1 MKDRRPTPPHSRSS
15 SSLVST
21 PSVTTASGAL
31 EVRGLCFAYPQRPAV
46 LQNVGFEVKAGE
58 RVALVGPN
66 GSGKTTLL
74 LLACGVLKPS
84 AGVVSVDRRR
94 IKPGRFDPRVTYLFQ
109 SPDDQLF
116 CPTVF
121 DDVAFGPLNMGL
133 SAVEVQ
139 ERVRQALGTVG
150 AEALADRPSHHL
162 SGGEKRLVALAT
174 LLSMSPRVIL
184 LDEPT
189 SNLDSRNRRQVINIL
204 QGAPQTLLVTSHDLE
219 FLLEIC
225 PRVMLIDE
233 GLVNADGPIRE
244 VLADE
249 QLLRAHGLEK
259 PHSLIPHR
267 HIGAAP
273 HRA

>member
-1 MKDRRPTPPHSRSS
+1 MRDLRKTAIRVPASS
-15 SSLVST
+15 SAAAPGTLSVRNLV
-21 PSVTTASGAL
+21 
-31 EVRGLCFAYPQRPAV
+31 FAYPQRPAV
-46 LQNVGFEVKAGE
+46 LRGVSFDVNVGQ
-58 RVALVGPN
+58 RVAVVGPN

-84 AGVVSVDRRR
+84 TGVVLVDDREVQA
-94 IKPGRFDPRVTYLFQ
+94 GGFDPRITYLFQ

-133 SAVEVQ
+133 PAEKVRDGVQ
-139 ERVRQALGTVG
+139 QALKTVG
-150 AEALADRPSHHL
+150 AEMLAERPPHHL

-189 SNLDSRNRRQVINIL
+189 SNLDSRNRRQVIDIL
-204 QGAPQTLLVTSHDLE
+204 QQAPQTLLVTSHDLE

-225 PRVMLIDE
+225 SRVLLID
-233 GLVNADGPIRE
+233 GGRVNADGPIRQ
-244 VLADE
+244 VLAD
-249 QLLRAHGLEK
+249 QTLLQAHGLEK

>member
-1 MKDRRPTPPHSRSS
+1 M
-15 SSLVST
+15 
-21 PSVTTASGAL
+21 SGARNSPREGGSL
-31 EVRGLCFAYPQRPAV
+31 EIRELSFSYPERPAV
-46 LQNVGFEVKAGE
+46 LRDLSFDVPAGQ

-74 LLACGVLKPS
+74 LLTCGVLKPS
-84 AGVVSVDRRR
+84 GGAVALDSSPVQA
-94 IKPGRFDPRVTYLFQ
+94 GRFDPRVAYLFQ

-133 SAVEVQ
+133 SADEVRDRVQ
-139 ERVRQALGTVG
+139 EALRTVG
-150 AEALADRPSHHL
+150 AEALAGRPPHHL

-174 LLSMSPRVIL
+174 VLSMSPRVVL

-204 QGAPQTLLVTSHDLE
+204 QQATQTLLVTSHDLE

-225 PRVMLIDE
+225 PRVLLID
-233 GLVNADGPIRE
+233 GGTLNADGQTRR

-249 QLLRAHGLEK
+249 TLLRAHGLEK
-259 PHSLIPHR
+259 PHSLVPHR

-273 HRA
+273 HGV

>member
-1 MKDRRPTPPHSRSS
+1 MSAALASEIQAT
-15 SSLVST
+15 SSLS
-21 PSVTTASGAL
+21 AAALAGAL
-31 EVRGLCFAYPQRPAV
+31 AVRELSFAYPSRPQV
-46 LQNVGFEVKAGE
+46 LQSLSFAVNAGE
-58 RVALVGPN
+58 RVAVVGPN

-74 LLACGVLKPS
+74 LLLCGILKPS
-84 AGVVSVDRRR
+84 GGTVSVSDRQ
-94 IKPGRFDPRVTYLFQ
+94 IEAGRFNPRISYLFQ

-116 CPTVF
+116 SPTVF

-133 SAVEVQ
+133 PADEVRD
-139 ERVRQALGTVG
+139 RVQ
-150 AEALADRPSHHL
+150 EALAIVGADALAERPPHHL

-174 LLSMSPRVIL
+174 VLSMNPQIIL

-204 QGAPQTLLVTSHDLE
+204 KQAPQTLLVTSHDLE

-225 PRVMLIDE
+225 PRVLLID
-233 GLVNADGPIRE
+233 GGRLNADGPIRQ
-244 VLADE
+244 VLADDS
-249 QLLRAHGLEK
+249 LLQAHGLEK
-259 PHSLIPHR
+259 PHSLVPHR

>member
-1 MKDRRPTPPHSRSS
+1 MRDRRQTPPQSSPSS
-15 SSLVST
+15 SGVSA
-21 PSVTTASGAL
+21 PSPSAASGAL
-31 EVRGLCFAYPQRPAV
+31 DIRDLSFAYPERPEV
-46 LQNVGFEVKAGE
+46 LQGVSFEVKAGQ
-58 RVALVGPN
+58 RVAVVGPN

-74 LLACGVLKPS
+74 LLTCGVLKPS
-84 AGVVSVDRRR
+84 AGVVSVDDRQ
-94 IKPGRFDPRVTYLFQ
+94 IKAEHFDPRVTYLFQ

-133 SAVEVQ
+133 PAEEARDRVQ
-139 ERVRQALGTVG
+139 EALKTVG
-150 AEALADRPSHHL
+150 AEALADRPPHHL

-204 QGAPQTLLVTSHDLE
+204 EQAPQTLLVTSHDLE

-225 PRVMLIDE
+225 PRVLLID
-233 GLVNADGPIRE
+233 GGRVTADGPIRE

>member
-1 MKDRRPTPPHSRSS
+1 MRDRRQTPPQSSPSS
-15 SSLVST
+15 SGVSA
-21 PSVTTASGAL
+21 PSPSAASGAL
-31 EVRGLCFAYPQRPAV
+31 DIRDLSFAYPERPEV
-46 LQNVGFEVKAGE
+46 LQGVSFEVKAGQ
-58 RVALVGPN
+58 RVAVVGPN

-74 LLACGVLKPS
+74 LLTCGVLKPS
-84 AGVVSVDRRR
+84 AGVVSVDDRQ
-94 IKPGRFDPRVTYLFQ
+94 IKAEHFDPRVTYLFQ

-133 SAVEVQ
+133 SAEEVRVRVQ
-139 ERVRQALGTVG
+139 EALETVG
-150 AEALADRPSHHL
+150 AEALADRPPHHL

-204 QGAPQTLLVTSHDLE
+204 EQAPQTLLVTSHDLE

-225 PRVMLIDE
+225 PRVLLID
-233 GLVNADGPIRE
+233 GGRVTADGPIRE

>member
-1 MKDRRPTPPHSRSS
+1 MTDRRTTPPHSCPSS
-15 SSLVST
+15 SAVSA
-21 PSVTTASGAL
+21 PSATAASGAL
-31 EVRGLCFAYPQRPAV
+31 DIRDLCFAYPERPAV
-46 LQNVGFEVKAGE
+46 LQNVSLEVKAGE

-74 LLACGVLKPS
+74 LLTCGVLKPS
-84 AGVVSVDRRR
+84 AGTVSVDQRR
-94 IKPGRFDPRVTYLFQ
+94 IKAGRFDPRITYLFQ

-133 SAVEVQ
+133 PAE
-139 ERVRQALGTVG
+139 EARHRVRQALKTVG
-150 AEALADRPSHHL
+150 AEALADRAPHHL

-204 QGAPQTLLVTSHDLE
+204 KQAPQTLLVTSHDLE

-233 GLVNADGPIRE
+233 GRVNADGPIRE

-273 HRA
+273 HRV

>member
-1 MKDRRPTPPHSRSS
+1 MRDLRQTFPQSS
-15 SSLVST
+15 SSSSVLPA
-21 PSVTTASGAL
+21 PSAAAASGAL
-31 EVRGLCFAYPQRPAV
+31 DISDISFAYPGRPAV
-46 LQNVGFEVKAGE
+46 LQGVSLKVKAGQ

-74 LLACGVLKPS
+74 LLTCGVLKSS
-84 AGVVSVDRRR
+84 AGVISVDDRQ
-94 IKPGRFDPRVTYLFQ
+94 IKAGRFDPRVTYLFQ

-133 SAVEVQ
+133 PAEEARDRVQ
-139 ERVRQALGTVG
+139 QALKTVG
-150 AEALADRPSHHL
+150 AEALADRAPHHL

-204 QGAPQTLLVTSHDLE
+204 EQAPQTLLVTSHDLE

-225 PRVMLIDE
+225 LRVMLIDE
-233 GLVNADGPIRE
+233 GRVNADGPIRE

-249 QLLRAHGLEK
+249 ELLRAHGLEK

>member
-1 MKDRRPTPPHSRSS
+1 MSPARTIPPQSISAPP
-15 SSLVST
+15 V
-21 PSVTTASGAL
+21 ASMPAPKPAQGAL
-31 EVRGLCFAYPQRPAV
+31 EIRELTFAYPDRPRV
-46 LQNVGFEVKAGE
+46 LQGLSFGVQSGE
-58 RVALVGPN
+58 RVAVVGPN

-74 LLACGVLKPS
+74 LLTCGVLKPTG
-84 AGVVSVDRRR
+84 GVVSVDGRAVEA
-94 IKPGRFDPRVTYLFQ
+94 GRFDPRVAYLFQ

-133 SAVEVQ
+133 PVKDVRERVQ
-139 ERVRQALGTVG
+139 EALETVG
-150 AEALADRPSHHL
+150 AGALAGRPPHHL

-174 LLSMSPRVIL
+174 VLSMSPRVIL

-204 QGAPQTLLVTSHDLE
+204 KQASQTLLVTSHDLE

-225 PRVMLIDE
+225 PRVLLID
-233 GLVNADGPIRE
+233 GGRLNADGPIRR

-249 QLLRAHGLEK
+249 TLLRAHGLEK
-259 PHSLIPHR
+259 PHSLVPHR

-273 HRA
+273 HGA

>member
-1 MKDRRPTPPHSRSS
+1 VLHG
-15 SSLVST
+15 VSFD
-21 PSVTTASGAL
+21 VEG
-31 EVRGLCFAYPQRPAV
+31 GQRAAV
-46 LQNVGFEVKAGE
+46 
-58 RVALVGPN
+58 VGPN

-74 LLACGVLKPS
+74 LLSCGVLKPS
-84 AGVVSVDRRR
+84 GGAVLVDGDP
-94 IKPGRFDPRVTYLFQ
+94 IEAGRFDPRVAYLFQ

-133 SAVEVQ
+133 AEEEVRA
-139 ERVRQALGTVG
+139 RVGEALETVG
-150 AEALADRPSHHL
+150 AEGLAQRPPHHL

-174 LLSMSPRVIL
+174 VLSMSPRVLL

-204 QGAPQTLLVTSHDLE
+204 KRAVQTLLVTSHDLE

-225 PRVMLIDE
+225 PRVLLIDR
-233 GLVNADGPIRE
+233 GRLNADGPIRR

-249 QLLRAHGLEK
+249 ALLEAHGLEK
-259 PHSLIPHR
+259 PHSLVPHR
-267 HIGAAP
+267 HIGAAS
-273 HRA
+273 HGA

>member
-1 MKDRRPTPPHSRSS
+1 MSGSGNSPREGG
-15 SSLVST
+15 SLEI
-21 PSVTTASGAL
+21 SGL
-31 EVRGLCFAYPQRPAV
+31 SFSYPERPAV
-46 LQNVGFEVKAGE
+46 LQDLGFGVPAGE

-74 LLACGVLKPS
+74 LLTCGILKPS
-84 AGVVSVDRRR
+84 VGTIAVDGS
-94 IKPGRFDPRVTYLFQ
+94 PVQAGRFDPRVAYLFQ

-133 SAVEVQ
+133 SADEVRDRVQ
-139 ERVRQALGTVG
+139 EALRTVG
-150 AEALADRPSHHL
+150 AEALAGRPPHHL

-174 LLSMSPRVIL
+174 VLSMSPRVVL

-204 QGAPQTLLVTSHDLE
+204 QETTQTLLVTSHDLE
-219 FLLEIC
+219 FLLEVC
-225 PRVMLIDE
+225 PRVLLIGD
-233 GLVNADGPIRE
+233 GTLNADGPTRR

-249 QLLRAHGLEK
+249 TLLQAHGLEK
-259 PHSLIPHR
+259 PHSLVPHR
-267 HIGAAP
+267 HLGAAP
-273 HRA
+273 HTV

>member
-1 MKDRRPTPPHSRSS
+1 MSFTRTTRPRSS
-15 SSLVST
+15 SL
-21 PSVTTASGAL
+21 PSVVPSPSPSQAQGAL
-31 EVRGLCFAYPQRPAV
+31 EIRGLSFSYPERPEV
-46 LQNVGFEVKAGE
+46 LQGLSFGVRAGE
-58 RVALVGPN
+58 RMAVVGPN

-74 LLACGVLKPS
+74 LLTCGILKPS
-84 AGVVSVDRRR
+84 AGEVSVDGRP
-94 IKPGRFDPRVTYLFQ
+94 IEEGRFDPRVAYLFQ

-133 SAVEVQ
+133 PAEDVRDRVQ
-139 ERVRQALGTVG
+139 EALETVG
-150 AEALADRPSHHL
+150 AQALAGRPPHHL

-174 LLSMSPRVIL
+174 VLSMSPRVIL

-204 QGAPQTLLVTSHDLE
+204 KQAPQTLLVTSHDLE

-225 PRVMLIDE
+225 PRVLLID
-233 GLVNADGPIRE
+233 GGRVNADGPIRR

-249 QLLRAHGLEK
+249 TLLQAHGLEK
-259 PHSLIPHR
+259 PHSLVPHR

-273 HRA
+273 HGV

>member
-1 MKDRRPTPPHSRSS
+1 MRDLRQTPPQSSPSS
-15 SSLVST
+15 SGVSA
-21 PSVTTASGAL
+21 PSPSAASGAL
-31 EVRGLCFAYPQRPAV
+31 DIRDLSFAYPERPEV
-46 LQNVGFEVKAGE
+46 LQGVSFEVKAGQ
-58 RVALVGPN
+58 RVAVVGPN

-74 LLACGVLKPS
+74 LLTCGVLKPS
-84 AGVVSVDRRR
+84 AGVVSVDDRQ
-94 IKPGRFDPRVTYLFQ
+94 IKAEHFDPRVTYLFQ

-133 SAVEVQ
+133 PAEEARDRVQ
-139 ERVRQALGTVG
+139 EALKTVG
-150 AEALADRPSHHL
+150 AEALADRPPHHL

-204 QGAPQTLLVTSHDLE
+204 EQAPQTLLVTSHDLE

-225 PRVMLIDE
+225 PRVLLID
-233 GLVNADGPIRE
+233 GGRVTADGPIRE

>member
-1 MKDRRPTPPHSRSS
+1 MRDAPTTPPSS
-15 SSLVST
+15 SSSPVSV
-21 PSVTTASGAL
+21 PSAISEPGAL
-31 EVRGLCFAYPQRPAV
+31 EIRGLCFAYPDRPEV
-46 LQNVGFEVKAGE
+46 LQEISFGVNPGR
-58 RVALVGPN
+58 RVAVVGPN

-74 LLACGVLKPS
+74 LLTCGVLKPS
-84 AGVVSVDRRR
+84 AGVVSVDGGR
-94 IKPGRFDPRVTYLFQ
+94 IKAGGFDPRVTYLFQ

-116 CPTVF
+116 CPTVS

-133 SAVEVQ
+133 PAEEVRVRVQ
-139 ERVRQALGTVG
+139 EALETVG
-150 AEALADRPSHHL
+150 AEALADRPPHHL

-204 QGAPQTLLVTSHDLE
+204 RQAPQTLLVTSHDLE

-225 PRVMLIDE
+225 PRVLLID
-233 GLVNADGPIRE
+233 GGRVNADGPIRQ
-244 VLADE
+244 VLADRT
-249 QLLRAHGLEK
+249 LLQAHGLEK
-259 PHSLIPHR
+259 PHSLVPHR

>member
-1 MKDRRPTPPHSRSS
+1 MRDRRQTPPQSSPSS
-15 SSLVST
+15 SGVSA
-21 PSVTTASGAL
+21 PSPSAASGAL
-31 EVRGLCFAYPQRPAV
+31 DIRDLSFAYPERPEV
-46 LQNVGFEVKAGE
+46 LQGVSFEVKAGQ
-58 RVALVGPN
+58 RVAVVGPN

-74 LLACGVLKPS
+74 LLTCGVLKPS
-84 AGVVSVDRRR
+84 AGVVSVDDRQ
-94 IKPGRFDPRVTYLFQ
+94 IKAEHFDPRVTYLFQ

-133 SAVEVQ
+133 PAEEARDRVQ
-139 ERVRQALGTVG
+139 EALKTVV
-150 AEALADRPSHHL
+150 AEALADRPPHHL

-204 QGAPQTLLVTSHDLE
+204 EQAPQTLLVTSHDLE

-225 PRVMLIDE
+225 PRVLLID
-233 GLVNADGPIRE
+233 GGRVTADGPIRE